1 MLLWACCHSIWWT
14 DSGSNTTTQT
24 DTGPSWSTRSSC
36 LCQVSWYTHLQLELD
51 VLQWISLSVNTC
63 TMYTINEIYIK
74 GKFQD
79 TQHCLRNT
87 MNFII
92 LSLSL
97 SLCRCFCAD
106 CGSDVPDVCQRSDL
120 DAPPLAQLP
129 VLVLWILCP
138 VRILCCI
145 LWNLSVFEINRDPSQ
160 ARQSNH
166 GNREET
172 RASPPSNR
180 NGTTHETPSL
190 WT

>member
-1 MLLWACCHSIWWT
+1 MLSFYLVDRFRIKYYNPNRYRAFMINSVLMFV
-14 DSGSNTTTQT
+14 SGKLVHI
-24 DTGPSWSTRSSC
+24 STVRTWC
-36 LCQVSWYTHLQLELD
+36 T
-51 VLQWISLSVNTC
+51 QWISWSVNTC
-63 TMYTINEIYIK
+63 TMYTINGIYIK

-92 LSLSL
+92 ISLSL
-97 SLCRCFCAD
+97 SLRRCVCAD